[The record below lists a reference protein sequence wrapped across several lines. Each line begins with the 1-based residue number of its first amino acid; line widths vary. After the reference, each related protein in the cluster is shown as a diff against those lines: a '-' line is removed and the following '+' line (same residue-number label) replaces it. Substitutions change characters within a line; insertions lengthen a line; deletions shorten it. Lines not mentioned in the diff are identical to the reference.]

1 MSDTIINNTD
11 KQKPNAFV
19 FKLLIND
26 EYKLCICIRIDGVW
40 SETDII
46 YVANPNN
53 ELYDSL
59 EEKLLHVVFVNYEKN
74 ETGEFWLRPCEN
86 MHFIKSA
93 TLIAQD
99 LYHQGR
105 FFSIIEEGYQKIYE
119 QSSEQN

>member
-19 FKLLIND
+19 FKVLINE
-26 EYKLCICIRIDGVW
+26 EYKLCICIRINGAW
-40 SETDII
+40 SETDIV
-46 YVANPNN
+46 YVDNPIN

-59 EEKLLHVVFVNYEKN
+59 EEKLLHVIFVNYEKDEN
-74 ETGEFWLRPCEN
+74 GGFWLRPCEN
-86 MHFIKSA
+86 AHFIKST

-105 FFSIIEEGYQKIYE
+105 FFPTIEEGYQKIYE
-119 QSSEQN
+119 QSSEQH